1 MGGRNEWKADNP
13 QLGRNFGFRPHT
25 PLHGGAKAKLYA
37 NMMGYEGQWV
47 GDWVN
52 CKETQGNAQWVAVV
66 MLPDSAFGTR
76 KPVHSGAH
84 VPH

>member
-1 MGGRNEWKADNP
+1 MEDITKTAYSMILVKDT
-13 QLGRNFGFRPHT
+13 F
-25 PLHGGAKAKLYA
+25 AKAKLYA

-66 MLPDSAFGTR
+66 MLPDSAFGQILTG
-76 KPVHSGAH
+76 KSTHLTV
-84 VPH
+84 